1 MTYGVP
7 EYYEFNEVERL
18 RRLSVTDELT
28 GLLNRRYFFNRLAQE
43 ISKAK
48 RNNRPFSLLI
58 LDVDHFKD
66 INDTYGHLEG
76 DEVLRVISK
85 VLLRSVRDMDVVT
98 RYAGDEFIAILPEA
112 DKKDAYPVAVRILDE
127 TKKLIFKNPKGS
139 STFNVGVSV
148 GISTFPEDGET
159 ATELIERADHGL
171 YTAKKA
177 GRNRVCFCEEYEE
190 NEPLPEIVFEGKIH
204 NFIGRAEEIKSLLN
218 TYQAAHDSKVQV
230 VFVTGE
236 AGVGK
241 TRLIHEFSKSISK
254 ENVYFLHGTCF
265 DTKIP
270 MPYQPFREALAGF
283 IERDE
288 YYGYSILR
296 TLPESAKIE
305 IIKIIPGLDTKR
317 LGITSNMS
325 LDPVQDE
332 YRLFDGIYQIFK
344 RISEKGPV
352 VLLLDD
358 IHWAD
363 TASLEMFSYLVRN
376 AKSDRI
382 MICLTYRPEEIIDG
396 NVEKGYLAST
406 IHKLGR
412 IQKLDRIVLQPLSK
426 DNVIDILNN
435 SFKPYTCPKELI
447 DVVFKE
453 TEGNPFFVEELLKS
467 LFENKIIEFK
477 EKKIILKAKENI
489 NLPSS
494 IRDLVLDR
502 IDRLPEEVQELL
514 RIAATIGQEFTLK
527 LLSIITDKN
536 EGHIQDILDSGMDAN
551 IIKEDYSASEEK
563 FSFTHCK
570 MREVLYYSLRESKRE
585 RLHLKIAQGLEK
597 LYFNNLEKHYEN
609 LAQHYY
615 LSRNNEKA
623 FTYIM
628 LCAQKA
634 MESYATYESIS
645 YFTKNVNIYENFST
659 DLKQNF
665 KAKYTVIT
673 LALGKLHNIIGE
685 YDKALHWLHIAK
697 QADDSSY
704 EVYLNLG
711 EVYVKR
717 GEYEKALEHF
727 KTALCKTNMDNAL
740 ANIETNMSYVYF
752 RISNFNDSELY
763 AKQAIKRL
771 EDKNISLVSAEAYK
785 NLGTVYYAKGMF
797 SQAINFYSK
806 SLEISLQLNDKRA
819 IANSYNNIGSVYYRK
834 GDYVNALEHLQNCL
848 GIREEIGDKSGIV
861 YSYNNIG
868 NIYYNRG
875 EYENAEKYYLLCLNI
890 SNEIGELAAITA
902 SYNNLGNVYLAKE
915 DFDSASSHYSK
926 SLEIS
931 EKIGEKSSIAR
942 AYTGLGNVFFN
953 KNQFKKG
960 YEFYKNCYEVRK
972 QIGDK
977 SGMAFASIH
986 MAFTAISLGNFVLAE
1001 NHFIESGKLKEE
1013 IGDFEGNLTIANQL
1027 VRLYLF
1033 LDDFKKAR
1041 ILLDDTLEKAQK
1053 LESYENLA
1061 EIWGLYSLL
1070 YIAVSDNEMA
1080 KKSIHSMEKFAQ
1092 SFKFAIPVSNFISFV
1107 KGRFA
1112 IFCNQ
1117 YKKALPLLESSLK
1130 YRRIK
1135 NSDLEYGQIM
1145 IDYALALIQL
1155 KRFDEAVEKL
1165 QIAEKFSKKI
1175 SMKNVLKKIDEL
1187 KQLIKKSTTDKMNPN
1202 QEEIA

>member
-7 EYYEFNEVERL
+7 EYYEFSEVERL

-43 ISKAK
+43 ISKTK
-48 RNNRPFSLLI
+48 RNKRSFSLLI
-58 LDVDHFKD
+58 LDVDHFKE

-85 VLLRSVRDMDVVT
+85 VLLRSVREMDVVT

-112 DKKDAYPVAVRILDE
+112 DKKDAYPVAVRILEE
-127 TKKLIFKNPKGS
+127 TKKLVFKNPKGS
-139 STFNVGVSV
+139 STFSIGVSV
-148 GISTFPEDGET
+148 GISTFPQDGET
-159 ATELIERADHGL
+159 ATELIEKADHGL

-177 GRNRVCFCEEYEE
+177 GRNRVCFGEEYKETE
-190 NEPLPEIVFEGKIH
+190 ILPEIVFEGKIP
-204 NFIGRAEEIKSLLN
+204 NFIGRNEEIKTLFSL
-218 TYQAAHDSKVQV
+218 YQSVLDNKVQV

-241 TRLIHEFSKSISK
+241 TSLIHEFSKSISK
-254 ENVYFLHGTCF
+254 ENVNFLQGTCF

-296 TLPESAKIE
+296 ALPESAKIE
-305 IIKIIPGLDTKR
+305 IIKIIPGLDLKR
-317 LGITSNMS
+317 LGITSTLS

-344 RISEKGPV
+344 KISEKGAV

-376 AKSDRI
+376 AKSDKI
-382 MICLTYRPEEIIDG
+382 MVCLTYRPEEIIDG
-396 NVEKGYLAST
+396 NVEKGHLAST

-412 IQKLDRIVLQPLSK
+412 IQKLERIVLQPLSR
-426 DNVIDILNN
+426 NHVIDILND
-435 SFKPYTCPKELI
+435 SFKPYNCPKELI
-447 DVVFKE
+447 DVVFRE

-467 LFENKIIEFK
+467 LIENKIIEFK
-477 EKKIILKAKENI
+477 DKKIILKSKENI

-514 RIAATIGQEFTLK
+514 RIAAAIGQEFTLK

-536 EGHIQDILDSGMDAN
+536 EGHIQDILDSAMDSN

-585 RLHLKIAQGLEK
+585 RLHLKIAQALEK
-597 LYFNNLEKHYEN
+597 LYFNNLDKHYEN

-623 FTYIM
+623 FTYMM
-628 LCAQKA
+628 LCAQKV
-634 MESYATYESIS
+634 MESYATHEAVS
-645 YFTKNVNIYENFST
+645 YFTKNVSIYENFST
-659 DLKQNF
+659 DLKQKF
-665 KAKYTVIT
+665 KDEYTIIT
-673 LALGKLHNIIGE
+673 LSLGKLHNIIGE

-697 QADDSSY
+697 QANSSSY

-711 EVYVKR
+711 EVYVKK

-727 KTALCKTNMDNAL
+727 KIALCKTSSDNAL

-785 NLGTVYYAKGMF
+785 NLGTVYYAKGMY

-806 SLEISLQLNDKRA
+806 SLDISLQLNDKRA

-834 GDYVNALEHLQNCL
+834 GDYVKSLEHLQKCL

-875 EYENAEKYYLLCLNI
+875 EFENAEKYYLLCLNI

-915 DFDSASSHYSK
+915 DFDSAEQHYSK

-942 AYTGLGNVFFN
+942 AYTGLGNVYFN
-953 KNQFKKG
+953 RNQFKEG
-960 YEFYKNCYEVRK
+960 YSYYLKCYDIRK

-986 MAFTAISLGNFVLAE
+986 MAFTAISLGDFESAE
-1001 NHFIESGKLKEE
+1001 KHFIESGNLKEE
-1013 IGDFEGNLTIANQL
+1013 IGDFEGNLTITNQL

-1033 LDDFKKAR
+1033 IDNYTSAK
-1041 ILLDDTLEKAQK
+1041 ILLESAVQKAEK
-1053 LESYENLA
+1053 LESTENLA
-1061 EIWGLYSLL
+1061 EIWGLYTLL
-1070 YIAVSDNEMA
+1070 YISLADSDMA

-1107 KGRFA
+1107 KGRYA
-1112 IFCNQ
+1112 IYCSQ
-1117 YKKALPLLESSLK
+1117 YKKALPLLENSLK

-1145 IDYALALIQL
+1145 LDYAMALIHL
-1155 KRFDEAVEKL
+1155 KRFDEALEKL
-1165 QIAEKFSKKI
+1165 HIAEKFAKNI
-1175 SMKNVLKKIDEL
+1175 SMSNMLKKIKDLRSFIE
-1187 KQLIKKSTTDKMNPN
+1187 KPIPEKTNPN
-1202 QEEIA
+1202 QQEIA